1 MKIIFMGTP
10 DFATTIFD
18 KLIKENF
25 NIVALFTQ
33 PDKKVGRKQI
43 LTPPHIKKYCL
54 DNNLNIPIYQPN
66 TLKNENIIQT
76 IKDLK
81 PDFIIV
87 AAYGQILPKEVL
99 DIAQC
104 INLHASLLPKYR
116 GASPIQSAILSGDKY
131 TGITA
136 MLMNEGLDS
145 GDILAW
151 EYCEVGDKKVNEL
164 FEKLSKIAANLSVF
178 VLNNY
183 KKIKPIT
190 QNEILVSYSPKIKK
204 EDGLISFKEDAN
216 SIYKKFKAYYFWPT
230 IYLENGL
237 KLKEINLI
245 ENNSKNIPGKIL
257 KINKNSIIV
266 SFQKGS
272 IEIFEV
278 QPPSKKVMNVID
290 YIRGKR
296 LKEGDKFN

>member
-1 MKIIFMGTP
+1 MGTP

-66 TLKNENIIQT
+66 TLKDENIIQT

-99 DIAQC
+99 DIAPS

-116 GASPIQSAILSGDKY
+116 GASPIQSAILNGDKY